1 MVLMSRRHVFLVIS
15 LHFLLLPLISPEPAA
30 NHSHPESPISPI
42 LPPNPRSNSRARIH
56 KPGTS
61 SQYSIHAA
69 NRSSCRFNTA
79 VIPCECLLEVSDNY
93 FLEEDGERIAMF
105 AVGPPDIE
113 IRVPGQHPML
123 HELNVQIVPKLCLEE
138 KFAINLL
145 YRPAHVLPDE
155 KWTVVATH
163 SAVFHTELFHVI
175 FPCERFANA
184 GFYRIALVNSHD
196 YEIQHEQWIVV
207 NETAEVSLQLRN
219 DSIFPHCTK
228 DFLVRWNTVRCD
240 AATLNYRLRV
250 LAIPEGSTNHEHRS
264 HYIEEIDISRGQ
276 TSLSIPCSQFDI
288 FYVKYC
294 FDLVSVDANSSVFH
308 LWRSSCVSTEPATVV
323 NATWGAWSPWSECS
337 ATCGDSIQKR
347 FRYCENSDPRRGV
360 DCKGELMETKPC
372 KVPDCLGLLNSHPV
386 LANCSCGCAMNGTSG
401 SFFATAADAEFC
413 GGNQTWSM
421 SARRNSVVSDF
432 SVATDPDAPG
442 KLFFFLGAPYE
453 ELVWFSGSNQEK
465 DFTLRL
471 DRPIFVVLWYKGNDS
486 SLKHRKGFTISYS
499 TREMPNQ
506 YPTRNSLSCHPLC
519 PETVIIALLS
529 LLFLFIIFFPPF
541 LCASLTQRLRRRSC
555 HDRPLID
562 KVYDSEMVRS
572 GNTEYTQA
580 SGEKPATFTAQRSI
594 GIQLSVQST
603 PRCARTY
610 FPGDSPPPAHGTS
623 ISTADELEYDYYDG
637 TTIPGSLLAPV
648 NDLLMCEIEI
658 DQIIAQSSLYSKPV
672 ETQDVYTQV

>member
-1 MVLMSRRHVFLVIS
+1 MVLMSRRHHVFVVIS
-15 LHFLLLPLISPEPAA
+15 LHFLLFSLIPSVPAA
-30 NHSHPESPISPI
+30 NYSHPESPISPI
-42 LPPNPRSNSRARIH
+42 IPPNPRSNSRARIH

-113 IRVPGQHPML
+113 IRVPAQHPML
-123 HELNVQIVPKLCLEE
+123 HELNVEIQPKLCVEE

-155 KWTVVATH
+155 KWAVVATH

-175 FPCERFANA
+175 FPCESFANA
-184 GFYRIALVNSHD
+184 GFYRIALVNSQD

-207 NETAEVSLQLRN
+207 NETAAVQLQLRN

-228 DFLVRWNTVRCD
+228 DFLVRWTTVRCD
-240 AATLNYRLRV
+240 AAMLNYRLRV

-264 HYIEEIDISRGQ
+264 HYIEEIDIARGQ

-294 FDLVSVDANSSVFH
+294 FDLVSVDTNSRRRAGLAPSAILAHVIICGNY
-308 LWRSSCVSTEPATVV
+308 SYESCVCVPPPANDAHTLYKANHGRLRSHNKKALLESCEHFCVLYWSTDLSLEQSYSRLLRTAPVV

-337 ATCGDSIQKR
+337 ATCGESIQKR
-347 FRYCENSDPRRGV
+347 YRFCENSDPKRGV

-372 KVPDCLGLLNSHPV
+372 KVPDCLG
-386 LANCSCGCAMNGTSG
+386 T
-401 SFFATAADAEFC
+401 
-413 GGNQTWSM
+413 
-421 SARRNSVVSDF
+421 
-432 SVATDPDAPG
+432 
-442 KLFFFLGAPYE
+442 

-486 SLKHRKGFTISYS
+486 DLRQRKGFTISYS
-499 TREMPNQ
+499 TR
-506 YPTRNSLSCHPLC
+506 
-519 PETVIIALLS
+519 
-529 LLFLFIIFFPPF
+529 
-541 LCASLTQRLRRRSC
+541 
-555 HDRPLID
+555 
-562 KVYDSEMVRS
+562 

-623 ISTADELEYDYYDG
+623 ISTTDELEYDYYDG

-648 NDLLMCEIEI
+648 SDLLMCEIEI
-658 DQIIAQSSLYSKPV
+658 DQIIAQSSLYSKPA